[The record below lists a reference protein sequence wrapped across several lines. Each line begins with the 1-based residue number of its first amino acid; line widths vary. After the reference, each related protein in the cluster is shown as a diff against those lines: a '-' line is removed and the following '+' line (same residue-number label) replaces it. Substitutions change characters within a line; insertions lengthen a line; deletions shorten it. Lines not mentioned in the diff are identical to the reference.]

1 MINKRMKSPKNYK
14 SQEGKYGSVDKST
27 KEVNKDLELKKG
39 IKVEKEHAD
48 TIKKIASGEIKPKD
62 APAAIAKD
70 HIAESKTYYKDLEK
84 VENKDKNIEIQKTS
98 EPDFEE
104 TFKTIQKRV
113 IVPIL
118 MQNGYDNVELPEG
131 LNPNMTIRFE
141 KKMFNENISNTGEIT
156 LSRIEN
162 TNTIIIE
169 GNISIKVDGDDAP
182 HNITIYRDIELSDD
196 WDLEGLK
203 HNLEE
208 SFVDAK
214 KVIEIVVEQLQIK
227 QNELKNQET
236 TVQEDKPERA
246 GVIVRNWSEVPSAWK
261 NIDTIKK
268 VNYSNTPYNKDLIKL
283 LLPFSGNDELRSILQ
298 GVNFDDNGIT
308 VTNAHILIHLPY
320 PNSDYFGTYN
330 TFPKKKFLSDE
341 LVKIK
346 NDLFPKDTK
355 YPDVSKVIPTADSNK
370 AYKVSLYKLLQY
382 VQVAT
387 KYANPV
393 TKMAASSRFNERV
406 NWKKSNIFTN

>member
-1 MINKRMKSPKNYK
+1 M
-14 SQEGKYGSVDKST
+14 
-27 KEVNKDLELKKG
+27 
-39 IKVEKEHAD
+39 
-48 TIKKIASGEIKPKD
+48 
-62 APAAIAKD
+62 
-70 HIAESKTYYKDLEK
+70 
-84 VENKDKNIEIQKTS
+84 ENKDKNIEIQKTS